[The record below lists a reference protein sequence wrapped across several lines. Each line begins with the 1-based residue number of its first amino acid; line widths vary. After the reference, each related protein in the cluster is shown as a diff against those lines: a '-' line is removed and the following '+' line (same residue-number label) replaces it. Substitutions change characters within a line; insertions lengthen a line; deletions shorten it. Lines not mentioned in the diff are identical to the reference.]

1 MSYMGTGIND
11 SPVIALTAAET
22 IENAAFKAVKLDEN
36 GNAVLASEGEAPI
49 GLITAESDNVS
60 EGDDITVQIK
70 DIGFAFAGEEIAV
83 GAEVACGTDGKIK
96 TAASGNFIIGFALEA
111 AETDS
116 IIRVQITKSGYM
128 LAGKSS
134 ESTSDETQT
143 DDSNV

>member
-11 SPVIALTAAET
+11 SPVIALIAAEA
-22 IENAAFKAVKLDEN
+22 IEDAAFKAVKLDEN
-36 GNAVLASEGEAPI
+36 GNAVLAGEGEVPI
-49 GLITAESDNVS
+49 GIITAEFDNIS

-96 TAASGNFIIGFALEA
+96 TAESGNFIIGFALEE

-128 LAGKSS
+128 LAGESA
-134 ESTSDETQT
+134 STSDETQT